1 MTDTNDGQPTLG
13 SLGYTEQFTWGS
25 EQDPEPPVAKRHW
38 GKYRGT
44 VVDNQDPL
52 ACGRLLVSVPGI
64 VTTANWALPCVPLTD
79 LAAGTFM
86 RPRIGANVWIEFERG
101 DPDKP
106 VWVGG
111 WWGEGEIPAMAEEYN
126 AVPAISVM
134 TIESTTAGISICD
147 VPILAGGDTPGNV
160 NIIADAGAVTIAL
173 TPGSVNI
180 TAPDVTITAEG
191 IVNVS
196 ARTVTIEGA
205 VAVTGDLT
213 VEGAVEV
220 TGDLAVGGAVEVTGL
235 LTAQGGVAVT
245 GLLTA
250 QGGVA
255 VTGLLTAQG
264 GVAVTGLLTAQGG
277 VAVTG
282 LLTVDGVPVP

>member
-1 MTDTNDGQPTLG
+1 MTNTNDGQPTLG

-38 GKYRGT
+38 GKYRGA
-44 VVDNQDPL
+44 VVENQDPR

-86 RPRIGANVWIEFERG
+86 RPSIGANVWVEFERG

-126 AVPAISVM
+126 TVPAISVI

-191 IVNVS
+191 TVNITAPDVTIT
-196 ARTVTIEGA
+196 AEGTVNITAPDVTIEGA
-205 VAVTGDLT
+205 VEVIGDLT
-213 VEGAVEV
+213 
-220 TGDLAVGGAVEVTGL
+220 VGGAVEVAGDLAVAGAVELAGDVTV
-235 LTAQGGVAVT
+235 AGV
-245 GLLTA
+245 
-250 QGGVA
+250 
-255 VTGLLTAQG
+255 
-264 GVAVTGLLTAQGG
+264 
-277 VAVTG
+277 
-282 LLTVDGVPVP
+282 LTVDGIPVP